1 MTESDHQ
8 QSGNGRRP
16 PGRPR
21 SLETRQAVL
30 DAAIQLIG
38 TRDYRDVSIDA
49 ITSAARVGKQSI
61 YRWWS
66 SKADLVLEAFTEH
79 SLKRMPP
86 LVASADAFADLEA
99 DLRRFF
105 AFMRNDLVAKG
116 VRSLIAE
123 GQLDAE
129 FRRKLY
135 ENVHRVRCEALRRIF
150 RHGYALG
157 QFRQDLDEDAL
168 AHIVHG
174 AFWYRF
180 LSGTSMPYDDAY
192 AGNVVAI
199 LRPGIEKIEQ
209 AAQAEAAQ

>member
-1 MTESDHQ
+1 MAESEFQ
-8 QSGNGRRP
+8 QSANGRRP